1 MASVR
6 KEDIPD
12 IHEKIS
18 DIQNSV
24 WKAYKDFRA
33 SGDMRQYNNDIHN
46 IVIKYED
53 DKLILNFARNIIIS
67 WAPIINSLAEE
78 KRNEERRKAG

>member
-24 WKAYKDFRA
+24 WKAYKDFRS
-33 SGDMRQYNNDIHN
+33 SGDMRQYNKDVQA
-46 IVIKYED
+46 IVRKYAD
-53 DKLILNFARNIIIS
+53 DKPILNFAQNIIIS
-67 WAPIINSLAEE
+67 WAPIINSLGEE
-78 KRNEERRKAG
+78 MRKEERKKVG